1 MKKKLS
7 VLLIGSL
14 VAISLAGCS
23 GSTSGPE
30 TTAVPSDNSVESS
43 ANGESSVSSD
53 TSAKS
58 ESQTDGTSKTDG
70 ASKTENSKAQASN
83 AESNGET
90 SVQPSENASSE
101 EEDIGPKEGDI
112 IVDEDGNEFVYH
124 EDSTENEPTGDN
136 DDEDMPVTSDGKEE
150 MPKFLDVTYTP
161 IDGKDANIDK
171 SSINMSSPVYYTV
184 SSVDEMKDFV
194 SKYGSTYSINDVE
207 SGVTFD
213 TLAEKFDSNYFEV
226 MSLVIIP
233 IKYDSDSEPDIDTI
247 TAEGDDYTITVVA
260 PAASSD
266 ENTNSMCLVVQVNN
280 MERDNRNIVLDVIQD
295 SMIAEGEEEG
305 EEIIDEIFDEED
317 I

>member
-1 MKKKLS
+1 
-7 VLLIGSL
+7 
-14 VAISLAGCS
+14 
-23 GSTSGPE
+23 
-30 TTAVPSDNSVESS
+30 
-43 ANGESSVSSD
+43 
-53 TSAKS
+53 
-58 ESQTDGTSKTDG
+58 
-70 ASKTENSKAQASN
+70 
-83 AESNGET
+83 
-90 SVQPSENASSE
+90 
-101 EEDIGPKEGDI
+101 
-112 IVDEDGNEFVYH
+112 
-124 EDSTENEPTGDN
+124 
-136 DDEDMPVTSDGKEE
+136 
-150 MPKFLDVTYTP
+150 
-161 IDGKDANIDK
+161 
-171 SSINMSSPVYYTV
+171 MSSPVYYTV
-184 SSVDEMKDFV
+184 SSVDEMNDFV

-295 SMIAEGEEEG
+295 SMIAEGEEE
-305 EEIIDEIFDEED
+305 EIIDEIFDEED

>member
-43 ANGESSVSSD
+43 ANGGSSVSSD
-53 TSAKS
+53 TSKKS
-58 ESQTDGTSKTDG
+58 ESKTDG
-70 ASKTENSKAQASN
+70 APKNESSKTQTSN
-83 AESNGET
+83 AESKNEE
-90 SVQPSENASSE
+90 SVQPSESTASD

-112 IVDEDGNEFVYH
+112 IVDEDGNESVYH
-124 EDSTENEPTGDN
+124 EESTENEPTGDN

-280 MERDNRNIVLDVIQD
+280 MERDKRNIVLDVIQD